1 MQYISYSSKKERYNF
16 FFFFVLMIFSLDI
29 FENTT
34 TVVVFHSWFQFDLD
48 SFGLCCLLE
57 DDRGAKS
64 LIFSHLQTNGSSTG
78 NGKRVSSQ
86 FGTLFRLFKLLLGLA
101 ILGQV
106 EGSDFFC
113 FLNLLLVGLD
123 LLLEFS
129 GQFRHAV
136 LVLVVFIQLELELLD
151 AALSLLE
158 SLEGI
163 RSLAL
168 ATAEFNFQLPDVGF
182 KLGHGSTSTLGC
194 NIIGL
199 GQTF

>member
-16 FFFFVLMIFSLDI
+16 FFFDLMIFSLDI
-29 FENTT
+29 FENTS

-64 LIFSHLQTNGSSTG
+64 LIFSYLQTNGSSTG
-78 NGKRVSSQ
+78 NGERVSSQ
-86 FGTLFRLFKLLLGLA
+86 FGTLFGLLLGLA

-106 EGSDFFC
+106 EGSDFLC
-113 FLNLLLVGLD
+113 FLNLFLVGLD

-151 AALSLLE
+151 AALS
-158 SLEGI
+158 
-163 RSLAL
+163 
-168 ATAEFNFQLPDVGF
+168 
-182 KLGHGSTSTLGC
+182 
-194 NIIGL
+194 
-199 GQTF
+199 